1 MNSLPLQKKLVFL
14 SIMIF
19 AGFSSFAQISQGGSP
34 VSFTRAD
41 MSDQF
46 NQVEFP
52 RPDMEMLA
60 AEDQANAESAYPG
73 PERMAYSV
81 PVNLELKSAGSF
93 ETLADGTRIW
103 RLKIHVPG
111 ALALGVY
118 YSNFYLPEGG
128 RLFLYN
134 ESQTQ
139 IIGAFTSENNH
150 ESGLFS
156 TEFIQGD
163 YVTLEYSEPAG
174 TTDRS
179 AIFISEV
186 AYAYRFI
193 SFNGEG
199 REIDLSLPCMINVAC
214 SEGDGWDDQIQ
225 GIARLSIKIG
235 WNYYWCSGSL
245 INNTSN
251 DRIPYLL
258 TAEHCGEGASAGDM
272 NQWIFYFNYQSA
284 TCTGNYGP
292 SSNTVNGCTLKAKDP
307 IVGFDGSDFE
317 LVKLNST
324 PPLNYNVYYNGWNRT
339 NTPADSGVCL
349 HHPAGDI
356 KKISTYLSP
365 MISSTWWN
373 GTPSHWRV
381 SWSETENG
389 LSIMEGGSS
398 GSPIFDQDGLIM
410 GDLSGGYTSNA
421 CDNPSPAW
429 FGKVWYSWDQMGTTP
444 ATRLKDWLDPTNTGL
459 YKLPGLSSQILPP
472 VVDFTSD
479 TNYILQGETVQFTDL
494 TTGNPA
500 LEWQWSFPGG
510 TPNSSDIQNPVVTYN
525 EFGVFD
531 VTLTVVNADG
541 ESTEVKT
548 GYMTVEQVFA
558 PESDFSASAVEII
571 EGDVVDF
578 TDLSSNNPTSWQWS
592 FEGGSPDTSH
602 VQNPTSIEYLVP
614 GVYNVMLTT
623 SNNGGTDVELKN
635 DYITVNAGTAPLS
648 EFYADVTQIMPGDSI
663 SFFDLSTGNPT
674 QWTWTFY
681 GGEPEGSSVQ
691 NPENIVYSTEGIYN
705 VKLRTKN
712 SFGSN
717 TMEKE
722 NYIVVGNVSVKDIYL
737 HKGVMVF
744 PNPSQGEIT
753 VRILEGMEAWG
764 HGGMVNV
771 EVVNSLGRVIRS
783 YSHDP
788 ANRELTIS
796 LDNEPNGIYIIRV
809 SAGDRNVQK
818 KISLLK

>member
-1 MNSLPLQKKLVFL
+1 MNSFQFLKKLVVL
-14 SIMIF
+14 SIMII
-19 AGFSSFAQISQGGSP
+19 AGFSSYSQISQGGSP
-34 VSFTRAD
+34 VSFTRSD
-41 MSDQF
+41 MADQF

-134 ESQTQ
+134 ENQTQ

>member
-356 KKISTYLSP
+356 KK
-365 MISSTWWN
+365 
-373 GTPSHWRV
+373 V
-381 SWSETENG
+381 S
-389 LSIMEGGSS
+389 
-398 GSPIFDQDGLIM
+398 Q
-410 GDLSGGYTSNA
+410 
-421 CDNPSPAW
+421 
-429 FGKVWYSWDQMGTTP
+429 
-444 ATRLKDWLDPTNTGL
+444 PTCH
-459 YKLPGLSSQILPP
+459 Q
-472 VVDFTSD
+472 
-479 TNYILQGETVQFTDL
+479 
-494 TTGNPA
+494 
-500 LEWQWSFPGG
+500 
-510 TPNSSDIQNPVVTYN
+510 
-525 EFGVFD
+525 
-531 VTLTVVNADG
+531 
-541 ESTEVKT
+541 
-548 GYMTVEQVFA
+548 
-558 PESDFSASAVEII
+558 
-571 EGDVVDF
+571 
-578 TDLSSNNPTSWQWS
+578 
-592 FEGGSPDTSH
+592 
-602 VQNPTSIEYLVP
+602 
-614 GVYNVMLTT
+614 
-623 SNNGGTDVELKN
+623 
-635 DYITVNAGTAPLS
+635 
-648 EFYADVTQIMPGDSI
+648 
-663 SFFDLSTGNPT
+663 
-674 QWTWTFY
+674 
-681 GGEPEGSSVQ
+681 
-691 NPENIVYSTEGIYN
+691 
-705 VKLRTKN
+705 
-712 SFGSN
+712 
-717 TMEKE
+717 
-722 NYIVVGNVSVKDIYL
+722 
-737 HKGVMVF
+737 
-744 PNPSQGEIT
+744 
-753 VRILEGMEAWG
+753 
-764 HGGMVNV
+764 
-771 EVVNSLGRVIRS
+771 
-783 YSHDP
+783 
-788 ANRELTIS
+788 
-796 LDNEPNGIYIIRV
+796 
-809 SAGDRNVQK
+809 
-818 KISLLK
+818 

>member
-1 MNSLPLQKKLVFL
+1 
-14 SIMIF
+14 
-19 AGFSSFAQISQGGSP
+19 
-34 VSFTRAD
+34 
-41 MSDQF
+41 
-46 NQVEFP
+46 
-52 RPDMEMLA
+52 
-60 AEDQANAESAYPG
+60 
-73 PERMAYSV
+73 
-81 PVNLELKSAGSF
+81 
-93 ETLADGTRIW
+93 
-103 RLKIHVPG
+103 
-111 ALALGVY
+111 
-118 YSNFYLPEGG
+118 
-128 RLFLYN
+128 
-134 ESQTQ
+134 
-139 IIGAFTSENNH
+139 
-150 ESGLFS
+150 
-156 TEFIQGD
+156 
-163 YVTLEYSEPAG
+163 
-174 TTDRS
+174 
-179 AIFISEV
+179 
-186 AYAYRFI
+186 
-193 SFNGEG
+193 
-199 REIDLSLPCMINVAC
+199 
-214 SEGDGWDDQIQ
+214 
-225 GIARLSIKIG
+225 
-235 WNYYWCSGSL
+235 
-245 INNTSN
+245 
-251 DRIPYLL
+251 
-258 TAEHCGEGASAGDM
+258 
-272 NQWIFYFNYQSA
+272 
-284 TCTGNYGP
+284 
-292 SSNTVNGCTLKAKDP
+292 
-307 IVGFDGSDFE
+307 
-317 LVKLNST
+317 
-324 PPLNYNVYYNGWNRT
+324 
-339 NTPADSGVCL
+339 
-349 HHPAGDI
+349 
-356 KKISTYLSP
+356 

-381 SWSETENG
+381 SWAETENG

-571 EGDVVDF
+571 EGDAVDF